1 MIAAYI
7 LLVVAVAV
15 LGFWIWAA
23 KGRSLALR
31 RTTPPEIRPVDL
43 EAFRNLMDTEEEK
56 YLRERLPPAQ
66 FRAVQRKRLLA
77 AIDYITCVAKNASAL
92 LAMGE
97 AARASTDPE
106 VAVAGQQL
114 VEAALQLR
122 MYALAVVAKFYL
134 AIALPGLRISPA
146 AVADRYQDV
155 AGILGTLR
163 RLQYPNR
170 SVRLPAA
177 L

>member
-66 FRAVQRKRLLA
+66 FRAVQRKRLVALPNDAAVNRVELGRALNRLA
-77 AIDYITCVAKNASAL
+77 DLYVQQADHDEAAKAAGEAEQVLASASAEYAQAAVILGRCML
-92 LAMGE
+92 LADKDTRLAEEKRKEDERKRAEGG
-97 AARASTDPE
+97 AA
-106 VAVAGQQL
+106 G
-114 VEAALQLR
+114 
-122 MYALAVVAKFYL
+122 
-134 AIALPGLRISPA
+134 
-146 AVADRYQDV
+146 
-155 AGILGTLR
+155 
-163 RLQYPNR
+163 
-170 SVRLPAA
+170 
-177 L
+177 